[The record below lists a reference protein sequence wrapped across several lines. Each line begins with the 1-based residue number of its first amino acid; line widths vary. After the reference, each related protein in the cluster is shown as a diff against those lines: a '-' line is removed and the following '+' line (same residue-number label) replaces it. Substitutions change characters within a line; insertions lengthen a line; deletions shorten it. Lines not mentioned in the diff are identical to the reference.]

1 MAIDPETYQRYLLA
15 EKKARDLGL
24 ALTEVLD
31 HSQLLLT
38 KQRRHNIE
46 VTVLEDLARRLS
58 RQSPNKLLSHYY
70 GRADGTAAEMFD
82 AMRQWVDA
90 VCRNFANETLEEL

>member
-1 MAIDPETYQRYLLA
+1 MAIDPETYQRFLLA

-24 ALTEVLD
+24 SLTEVLD
-31 HSQLLLT
+31 HSGLLLT
-38 KQRRHNIE
+38 KLRRHNIE
-46 VTVLEDLARRLS
+46 VTAVEDLARRLS

-70 GRADGTAAEMFD
+70 GRGEGTAAEMFD

-90 VCRNFANETLEEL
+90 VCRHLANNTLEEL